1 MSTAVV
7 DRPVIDPATAYAG
20 ARLAPRVATTRAA
33 AGGPTLEG
41 VIAGAWEGLA
51 AHRGV
56 GCPLCGGA
64 MKPRYGA
71 SGMAPVGGRCT
82 DCGTTLG

>member
-1 MSTAVV
+1 MSAAVL
-7 DRPVIDPATAYAG
+7 DRPSVTARAARPARG
-20 ARLAPRVATTRAA
+20 SRPRVGD
-33 AGGPTLEG
+33 GGPTLEG

-56 GCPLCGGA
+56 GCPICGGQ

-71 SGMAPVGGRCT
+71 SGLAPVGGRCT

>member
-1 MSTAVV
+1 MTTALL
-7 DRPVIDPATAYAG
+7 DRPAVRPAMPTRPAAHT
-20 ARLAPRVATTRAA
+20 VAD
-33 AGGPTLEG
+33 
-41 VIAGAWEGLA
+41 VVAGAWEGLV

-56 GCPLCGGA
+56 ECPLCGGT

-71 SGMAPVGGRCT
+71 AGMTPVGGRCT